1 MNIVEF
7 MGVGWNHQTVILN
20 DENGNHI
27 QLVNLCFGRRP
38 VKGNFGDAG
47 ETAAQAVVLGP
58 SHPPVKN

>member
-1 MNIVEF
+1 
-7 MGVGWNHQTVILN
+7 VILN

-27 QLVNLCFGRRP
+27 QIVNLCFGRRP

-58 SHPPVKN
+58 SHPPVKV